1 MYKFLEYRV
10 LDVMTR
16 EVGTVGP
23 DTTLGHAQEL
33 FDKHEWN
40 GLPVVGKDGALCG
53 LVTAL
58 DLLRAFE
65 FHEDYSFPPY
75 HQIMDRAVRTVMT
88 RDVGTVRPRTPLT
101 RVLHKLVDTGR
112 KSLPVVDDEHHVVGM
127 VSREDVLRGLRRA
140 VSGETPTE
148 PI

>member
-1 MYKFLEYRV
+1 MYKFLEYRA

-16 EVGTVGP
+16 EVSTVGP
-23 DTTLGHAQEL
+23 DTTLGQAQEL
-33 FDKHEWN
+33 FDEHEWN

-65 FHEDYSFPPY
+65 FHEDYTFPPY
-75 HQIMDRAVRTVMT
+75 EEIMGRPVWTVMT

-140 VSGETPTE
+140 VAGETPTE